1 LRNVAGGFRQKQ
13 AAPGYNETNLSRLL
27 ISVFGACAAIGI
39 AAETAPFA
47 KTVYPVFEEA
57 GCRGC
62 HNPDGVASAT
72 RLQFPE
78 QGAPAERI
86 EAFGKSLVL
95 LVDHQNPANSLLLR
109 KPTARLAHAG
119 GQRIQPDS
127 PEETVL
133 RAWIDRL
140 VQLKGDELAAALR
153 YRDQEASG
161 AGATRPRIVL
171 RRLTHS
177 QYNNTVRDLLGDR
190 SMPANRFPPEDF
202 VNGFKNQ
209 YASQNLSPLLED
221 AYSAAAEKLARTAFR
236 SGNPHNPVDHAVSC
250 PPSPA
255 CRTEFIQSFGFRA
268 FRRPLDAAEVRRYEA
283 LFQKQPDFLA
293 GAQLVAEAM
302 LQSPNFLFHLED
314 AGEATNSKWRSYAAA
329 SRLSY
334 ALWDGTPD
342 DALLAAAGRGE
353 LDTPEGVERAARRL
367 LDDPKA
373 HQALDEFV
381 AQWLRFDRVLTAT
394 KERRAFPQFTPETAI
409 AMTQEARRFVADL
422 VWGNG
427 DFTQLFT
434 AGYGYANGDLARI
447 YGVEAPANDFDRV
460 AFPANSERAGLLG
473 QALFLTLT
481 AKPDETSPTARGLF
495 VREQFLCQ
503 HVADP
508 PPGVNTNLPPVSAAQ
523 PMTNRDR
530 MALHATNKSCAGCHN
545 LVDPIGFGFEKFDAI
560 GQRRDKLK
568 LTFGES
574 FGEKKAA
581 QPKLSTVE
589 LDLDT
594 KGQVAGIPN
603 SSFASP
609 KELGA
614 VLAASPQCQECLVKQ
629 YFRYVAGRTE
639 TPADRPLI
647 RRVFDD
653 FRRSGFRFQEMI
665 ISMMSAREMQAREF
679 PAEGGA
685 ANVAGNH

>member
-1 LRNVAGGFRQKQ
+1 MRNVAGGFRQKQ

-342 DALLAAAGRGE
+342 DALLAAAGRG
-353 LDTPEGVERAARRL
+353 
-367 LDDPKA
+367 
-373 HQALDEFV
+373 
-381 AQWLRFDRVLTAT
+381 
-394 KERRAFPQFTPETAI
+394 
-409 AMTQEARRFVADL
+409 ADL
-422 VWGNG
+422 
-427 DFTQLFT
+427 DQ
-434 AGYGYANGDLARI
+434 
-447 YGVEAPANDFDRV
+447 DR
-460 AFPANSERAGLLG
+460 A
-473 QALFLTLT
+473 
-481 AKPDETSPTARGLF
+481 
-495 VREQFLCQ
+495 
-503 HVADP
+503 
-508 PPGVNTNLPPVSAAQ
+508 
-523 PMTNRDR
+523 
-530 MALHATNKSCAGCHN
+530 
-545 LVDPIGFGFEKFDAI
+545 
-560 GQRRDKLK
+560 
-568 LTFGES
+568 
-574 FGEKKAA
+574 
-581 QPKLSTVE
+581 
-589 LDLDT
+589 
-594 KGQVAGIPN
+594 
-603 SSFASP
+603 
-609 KELGA
+609 
-614 VLAASPQCQECLVKQ
+614 
-629 YFRYVAGRTE
+629 RYVRVIE
-639 TPADRPLI
+639 YQVPDRDGGGTAERIILI
-647 RRVFDD
+647 TTITD
-653 FRRSGFRFQEMI
+653 FRRAPAPEL
-665 ISMMSAREMQAREF
+665 ARAYHERWEH
-679 PAEGGA
+679 EGGNAQLKTYLRGPGRVLRSQSPAMAEQEIWGYLLTHYAISALICA
-685 ANVAGNH
+685 AATNAGIDPDRVKFKRTVRIIRRRAGDPAFSP